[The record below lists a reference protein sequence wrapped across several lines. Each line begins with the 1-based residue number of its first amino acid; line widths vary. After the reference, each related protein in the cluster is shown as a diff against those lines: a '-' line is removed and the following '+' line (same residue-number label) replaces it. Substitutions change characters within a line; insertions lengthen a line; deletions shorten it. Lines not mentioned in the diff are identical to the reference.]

1 MDFCKEYCWAEVIG
15 VMAPVVQMH
24 PAVNKPLLEW
34 PAWSQ
39 AVGLTSTG
47 TASAAPVRVLRE
59 ERTSFVLQVCC

>member
-1 MDFCKEYCWAEVIG
+1 
-15 VMAPVVQMH
+15 MAPVVQMH